1 MAKLILKF
9 DQSVLKEVPLT
20 QGVITIGRLP
30 DNSIHVDNLA
40 VSGHHAKVYWEQDK
54 YIIEDNNSLNG
65 TYLNNRR
72 ISKSAL
78 KDQDAILVG
87 KHTVTFVDEWKE
99 GGAQP
104 SSAPA
109 MEKTG
114 PVLPKME
121 ATMMLDTKKAKE
133 MLAAVAASS
142 PRKGTPT
149 PVPGSPAAEASTAAS
164 AEAPSADAHAP
175 AKDRTGTLTIV
186 EGKTDQTNYLLTG
199 KMSVIGKSNMAS
211 IKLK

>member
-1 MAKLILKF
+1 M
-9 DQSVLKEVPLT
+9 
-20 QGVITIGRLP
+20 ITIGRLP

-54 YIIEDNNSLNG
+54 YIVEDNNSLNG

-121 ATMMLDTKKAKE
+121 ATVVLDAKPRAFQRFMNSITE
-133 MLAAVAASS
+133 REQTYVQSQDDPSHALQEISGVGIDADWTPARHELIAAGGDRFTIVTITQQA
-142 PRKGTPT
+142 PT
-149 PVPGSPAAEASTAAS
+149 APAELTAAQQL
-164 AEAPSADAHAP
+164 ARAALRDAATQP
-175 AKDRTGTLTIV
+175 PTRSGP
-186 EGKTDQTNYLLTG
+186 QPP
-199 KMSVIGKSNMAS
+199 
-211 IKLK
+211 